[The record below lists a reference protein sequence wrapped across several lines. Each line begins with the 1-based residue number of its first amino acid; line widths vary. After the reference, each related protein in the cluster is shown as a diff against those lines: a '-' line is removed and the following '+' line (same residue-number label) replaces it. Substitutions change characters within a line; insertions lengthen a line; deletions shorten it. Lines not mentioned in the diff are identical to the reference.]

1 MVHFSYILY
10 IEMFTVVIEILEIET
25 KILKQV
31 GRIFFVSLNFINCKI
46 WYFSIFLYSAFYIL
60 MEMCSSNTNTYLL
73 MTLTAELT
81 PRAFIYRS
89 EMYKEHPILKHF
101 HKLLAF

>member
-1 MVHFSYILY
+1 
-10 IEMFTVVIEILEIET
+10 
-25 KILKQV
+25 
-31 GRIFFVSLNFINCKI
+31 
-46 WYFSIFLYSAFYIL
+46 

-81 PRAFIYRS
+81 PRAFISRS

-101 HKLLAF
+101 HKLLAFQSTPADYLRD